1 MTARR
6 IVVAVL
12 ALAESDSRYVCARRR
27 CAQGGARAAAARAV
41 AAGAAAAVRLVHPTP
56 GNLMTGA
63 WGEQALTPDA
73 RGWGW
78 MVKQYV
84 EKAQRPL
91 WNQAKE
97 KLLNDGKVTSVT
109 ISSFQP
115 ERTAKRGSTGTTS
128 GSRCSTARC
137 RSPKSRR

>member
-6 IVVAVL
+6 FVVAGL
-12 ALAESDSRYVCARRR
+12 ALALLTVGMY
-27 CAQGGARAAAARAV
+27 AQGGGGGAQGGGRGGGAQGSG
-41 AAGAAAAVRLVHPTP
+41 AGRQAGPPQP
-56 GNLMTGA
+56 GYLMTGA
-63 WGEQALTPDA
+63 WGEAALTPDS

-115 ERTAKRGSTGTTS
+115 EIYCEARKQWDYVWFEMQQSTLS
-128 GSRCSTARC
+128 LA
-137 RSPKSRR
+137 

>member
-1 MTARR
+1 
-6 IVVAVL
+6 
-12 ALAESDSRYVCARRR
+12 
-27 CAQGGARAAAARAV
+27 
-41 AAGAAAAVRLVHPTP
+41 
-56 GNLMTGA
+56 MTGA
-63 WGEQALTPDA
+63 WGEAALTPDS

-84 EKAQRPL
+84 AKAQRPL

-115 ERTAKRGSTGTTS
+115 ETVLRSAEALGLRLV
-128 GSRCSTARC
+128 RDAALRRC
-137 RSPKSRR
+137 RSPKCRR

>member
-1 MTARR
+1 MRKAEAAAR
-6 IVVAVL
+6 
-12 ALAESDSRYVCARRR
+12 
-27 CAQGGARAAAARAV
+27 RAAAAQGGGRAGGGGR
-41 AAGAAAAVRLVHPTP
+41 AAGAGRQAGPPQP
-56 GNLMTGA
+56 GYLMTGA
-63 WGEQALTPDA
+63 WGEQALTPDS

-115 ERTAKRGSTGTTS
+115 EHIAKPGSTGTTS
-128 GSRCSTARC
+128 GSRCSTRRC
-137 RSPKSRR
+137 RSPKCRR